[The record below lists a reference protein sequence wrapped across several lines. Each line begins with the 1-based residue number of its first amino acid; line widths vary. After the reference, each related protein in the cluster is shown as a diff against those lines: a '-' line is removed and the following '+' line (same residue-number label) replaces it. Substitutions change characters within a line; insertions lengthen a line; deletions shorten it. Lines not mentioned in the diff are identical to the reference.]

1 MELQI
6 KCIEN
11 WKKPPNYLTT
21 FEYLDYKIEL
31 NYNYDNDEC
40 FVKVNDQE
48 YISGENETLDKLVD
62 GLSNQMVGLEWEDC
76 EVGEELTVNPDHM

>member
-11 WKKPPNYLTT
+11 WKKPPNYSTT
-21 FEYLDYKIEL
+21 FQYLDSKIEL

-40 FVKVNDQE
+40 FVTVNKKE
-48 YISGENETLDKLVD
+48 HIYGENETLDKLVD
-62 GLSNQMVGLEWEDC
+62 GLSNQMVGLSWKEC
-76 EVGEELTVNPDHM
+76 EVGEELTVKLDHL